1 MPFEKGDRHPSL
13 SATFL
18 LLAFVHEPCADNLL
32 YKLTRDNEFLLT
44 AAILENQEVYT
55 VSEQIQLKSHS
66 SSICCPISLLL
77 L

>member
-44 AAILENQEVYT
+44 AAILENQE
-55 VSEQIQLKSHS
+55 SIQ
-66 SSICCPISLLL
+66 
-77 L
+77 